1 MVHWVKTLKFLSN
14 SVKKNQ
20 KKKNKKTYRLSAV
33 ILQNH
38 ILLNLPIIGNF
49 KLLFFI
55 FDAPF
60 KYPVVMTTV
69 GEPRT

>member
-14 SVKKNQ
+14 SVKK
-20 KKKNKKTYRLSAV
+20 KKKKKKKTYRLSGV
-33 ILQNH
+33 IIQNN

>member
-14 SVKKNQ
+14 SVKK
-20 KKKNKKTYRLSAV
+20 KKTYRLSDV

-60 KYPVVMTTV
+60 KYPVVITTV

>member
-14 SVKKNQ
+14 SVKK
-20 KKKNKKTYRLSAV
+20 KKKTYRLSAV

>member
-14 SVKKNQ
+14 SVKK
-20 KKKNKKTYRLSAV
+20 KKKTYRLSAV

-60 KYPVVMTTV
+60 KYPVVITTV

>member
-14 SVKKNQ
+14 SVKK
-20 KKKNKKTYRLSAV
+20 KKKTYRLSAV

-60 KYPVVMTTV
+60 KYPVVMTTF

>member
-1 MVHWVKTLKFLSN
+1 MVHWVKTIKFISN
-14 SVKKNQ
+14 SLKQ
-20 KKKNKKTYRLSAV
+20 KKKKKKTYRLSAV

>member
-14 SVKKNQ
+14 SVKK
-20 KKKNKKTYRLSAV
+20 KKKTYRLSAV

-38 ILLNLPIIGNF
+38 ILLNVPIIGNF

>member
-14 SVKKNQ
+14 SVKKNI
-20 KKKNKKTYRLSAV
+20 KKTYRLSAV

-60 KYPVVMTTV
+60 KYPVVITTV

>member
-14 SVKKNQ
+14 SIKKN
-20 KKKNKKTYRLSAV
+20 KKKTYRLSAV

-38 ILLNLPIIGNF
+38 ILLNVPIIGNF

>member
-14 SVKKNQ
+14 SVKK
-20 KKKNKKTYRLSAV
+20 KKTYRLSAV

-60 KYPVVMTTV
+60 KYPVVITTV